1 MNLRAKKIL
10 LLLLAAVLLFG
21 SGRMQKVLN
30 RDREQLGLTR
40 VDALD
45 NAPPVLAFTTVA
57 LGGFRGLIANVLWI
71 RANDLQQDDKFF
83 EAAQLATWITQ
94 LEPSFTQVWLFQ
106 AWNMAYNISVKFKE
120 NGPGDFSD
128 RWRWVERGIELLRD
142 EGLRYNPN
150 DTLQYRELAWFF
162 QHKMGQNLDDGNA
175 YYKQQWA
182 QEMAP
187 LFGSHGTNFAELLN
201 PTTPEART
209 NAQVLRDKYK
219 MDAAFAQKLDQQ
231 YGPLDWRLPEA
242 HAIYWGARGLEA
254 AKANP
259 GKVKA
264 DDLITVRRNIYQS
277 MLQAFHHGRIIDN
290 PFNKTSEIDL
300 EPNLDLVPKV
310 NDAYETIMAEDA
322 ANRDHIATAHRN
334 FLKDAVYFLYENNH
348 IKDAAKWY
356 KLLSEKYP
364 DKTILENDP
373 NSLPRNYSLDEY
385 AVARV
390 QSEIGDTSQERTT
403 AVVQGLLANAY
414 LNMAIGQDD
423 RSAGFKLLARK
434 VYDKYQKEIGKMSSN
449 VQRVGLPP
457 FDMMNRSVLDRLL
470 DAQKPVLPYAARA
483 MIRTQLGML
492 AETNAPPTTASSTNT
507 LPAAVTNAVE
517 NVPTNSAAK

>member
-1 MNLRAKKIL
+1 
-10 LLLLAAVLLFG
+10 
-21 SGRMQKVLN
+21 
-30 RDREQLGLTR
+30 
-40 VDALD
+40 
-45 NAPPVLAFTTVA
+45 
-57 LGGFRGLIANVLWI
+57 
-71 RANDLQQDDKFF
+71 
-83 EAAQLATWITQ
+83 
-94 LEPSFTQVWLFQ
+94 
-106 AWNMAYNISVKFKE
+106 MAYNISVKFKE

-187 LFGSHGTNFAELLN
+187 LFGPQGTNFAELLN
-201 PTTPEART
+201 PTTPETRT

-254 AKANP
+254 AKENP

-277 MLQAFHHGRIIDN
+277 MLQAFHHGRIIED
-290 PFNKTSEIDL
+290 PFNQTVRL
-300 EPNLDLVPKV
+300 EPNLDLIPKV
-310 NDAYETIMAEDA
+310 NDAYETIMSEDA

-348 IKDAAKWY
+348 VKDAAKWY
-356 KLLSEKYP
+356 KMLSEKYP

-373 NSLPRNYSLDEY
+373 NSFPHNYSLDEY

-403 AVVQGLLANAY
+403 AVVQGLLAEC
-414 LNMAIGQDD
+414 L
-423 RSAGFKLLARK
+423 FK
-434 VYDKYQKEIGKMSSN
+434 YGH
-449 VQRVGLPP
+449 
-457 FDMMNRSVLDRLL
+457 
-470 DAQKPVLPYAARA
+470 
-483 MIRTQLGML
+483 RTG
-492 AETNAPPTTASSTNT
+492 
-507 LPAAVTNAVE
+507 
-517 NVPTNSAAK
+517 